1 MRLPY
6 ILFDL
11 KPTSSIYSRNMKVEY
26 EGKAYEID
34 HLFDYVSWK
43 EMHLKDKD
51 GNTEK
56 LYYDEEN
63 ELYNRVFPAN
73 EELKRE
79 QHKQKTDEEKIEEED
94 EEKKI

>member
-1 MRLPY
+1 M
-6 ILFDL
+6 
-11 KPTSSIYSRNMKVEY
+11 
-26 EGKAYEID
+26 
-34 HLFDYVSWK
+34 
-43 EMHLKDKD
+43 DKD

-79 QHKQKTDEEKIEEED
+79 QHKQKTDEEKIEEEF
-94 EEKKI
+94 EFTPKENLKENCINRKLMKKKSKKNLGSHLKNRKIS